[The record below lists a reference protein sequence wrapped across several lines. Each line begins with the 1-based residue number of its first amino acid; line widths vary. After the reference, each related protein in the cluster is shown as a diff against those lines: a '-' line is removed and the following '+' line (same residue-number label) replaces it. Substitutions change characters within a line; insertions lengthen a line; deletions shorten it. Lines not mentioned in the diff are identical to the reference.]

1 MLEATGTITALDGA
15 YATVR
20 MDETGCGRCHEEGGC
35 GGNNF
40 GKMLCSSPQSF
51 RILNPGNAPL
61 SSRVTVVI
69 ADGAVRRSALLGY
82 GMPLLALFAG
92 AAGGMALLGEA
103 GAIGGAIIG
112 LGVAWL
118 ALYFARIRRAPDTRF
133 QPYIKY

>member
-112 LGVAWL
+112 LGAAWL
-118 ALYFARIRRAPDTRF
+118 ALYFARFRSAAYSRF
-133 QPYIKY
+133 QRYIK